1 MRVGICG
8 LGSIGRAAAQLLL
21 DHRQGVEVVAAATK
35 EEGAIGRPLGEYV
48 GAAEGPGPV
57 IVDDLGAVIE
67 ARPEAI
73 VFATGSFLSQTED
86 DVVAI
91 AESGIDVVSPCEE
104 LAFPFN
110 RFPESAARIDAAA
123 RASGATVL
131 GTGVNPGF
139 IFDGLLSTATGV
151 CWDIDSIRGR
161 RIVDVVGFGENIH
174 LRLGI
179 GYTLEEFERGHA
191 EGSIAGHVGFP
202 ESIEMVCERLG
213 LVLDGPV
220 EERFEAMV
228 AETPAPTRYGEVPVG
243 KTEGFV
249 QRATGTVDGK
259 PIVEFELVLHLRP
272 QAAGM
277 EPADSFEIEGI
288 HPVRLTLSPGMDA
301 IPATSAIL
309 VNSLPVVAKADP
321 GLKSVKDLPTAGA
334 WLGASTAGSIR

>member
-35 EEGAIGRPLGEYV
+35 EAAAIGKPLGEFV
-48 GAAEGPGPV
+48 GSADGSGPL
-57 IVDDLGAVIE
+57 IVGDLRAVIE
-67 ARPEAI
+67 AQPETI
-73 VFATGSFLSQTED
+73 LFATGSFLTETED

-91 AESGIDVVSPCEE
+91 AESGINVVSPCEE

-123 RASGATVL
+123 RASGSTVL

-179 GYTLEEFERGHA
+179 GYTLEEFEKGHA
-191 EGSIAGHVGFP
+191 DGTIAGHVGFP

-220 EERFEAMV
+220 EERFEPMV

-249 QRATGTVDGK
+249 QRATGTAEGK
-259 PIVEFELVLHLRP
+259 PIVQFELILHLRP
-272 QAAGM
+272 QSAGM
-277 EPADSFEIEGI
+277 EPADSFEIDGI

-309 VNSLPVVAKADP
+309 VNSLPVVAMAGA

-334 WLGASTAGSIR
+334 WTGASSLGSLR